1 MLYLY
6 PENWLFNS
14 RVAFNVLSCFMHK
27 SALLNS
33 SILNETSTSPDIPNM
48 QMNGFLTKVFGL
60 TLKVLYQ

>member
-14 RVAFNVLSCFMHK
+14 RVAFNVLSGFMHK

-33 SILNETSTSPDIPNM
+33 SIFYETSTSLDIPYM
-48 QMNGFLTKVFGL
+48 QMNGFLTNVFGL